1 MEIGGIVAAIV
12 TMMSAVAVA
21 LIARNANRG
30 NTTVE
35 FAKAVVTRLEKV
47 EDDLEDVKTTLS
59 TTQEQLTHTKGVLT
73 AAVWFI
79 ERLVEW
85 GKSGA
90 KRRMPT
96 PPRELHEYLDLGEWN
111 TPDQEREA

>member
-35 FAKAVVTRLEKV
+35 FAKAVVSRLEKV
-47 EDDLEDVKTTLS
+47 EDDLAEVKTTLS

-79 ERLVEW
+79 ERLVDW
-85 GKSGA
+85 GKAGA
-90 KRRMPT
+90 KRGVPT
-96 PPRELHEYLDLGEWN
+96 PPRELHEYLNLAEWN
-111 TPDQEREA
+111 TPNQDPSA